1 MHISGKSQQGSWWF
15 TGPGILLLGAI
26 LSGAF
31 AWWLIALPVFTFSN
45 TEAHSGHFV
54 LVYVHMV
61 GGTTMLVLGAANLYI
76 GSTRR
81 FLRFHKLIGYGY
93 ILGGGVGS
101 LLSIVLALATVHS
114 KSPKPVSLSLS
125 SAGDTGVALASLG
138 AAWLVA
144 SSMGV
149 RAALNRRFD
158 SHQAWMVRS
167 YVLAWS
173 FVLCRLLGKVPALSD
188 LGIGSAMIWL
198 TWVGPLLLCEIALQ
212 WASGGPPSIKPKPVR
227 DISIS

>member
-1 MHISGKSQQGSWWF
+1 MQIPAKSQQGSWWL

-26 LSGAF
+26 LTGAM
-31 AWWLIALPVFTFSN
+31 AWWLIAFPVFTFSN
-45 TEAHSGHFV
+45 TETHSGHFV

-114 KSPKPVSLSLS
+114 KSPKPVTFSLS
-125 SAGDTGVALASLG
+125 SAGDAGVALASLG

-149 RAALNRRFD
+149 RAGINRRFD

-167 YVLAWS
+167 YVLTWS
-173 FVLCRLLGKVPALSD
+173 FVLCRLVGKVPALSG

-212 WASGGPPSIKPKPVR
+212 WASGGPPSNKPNPLR
-227 DISIS
+227 GAS